1 MDTSGIPMRLRIF
14 KVTFA
19 PLLTIVFHGCISVGP
34 DYEAPT
40 VELQS
45 KWQAD
50 LPGMHV
56 SELDPQWIA
65 QFWQK
70 TEDPALNELVHE
82 AVKNNR
88 TLMQAADRLVAARA
102 NRGLA
107 YAAFF
112 PTVDANGVITD
123 QQSRVQTDHTPTTS
137 TDLTKALLERNES
150 GKPVTSRKETRTGS
164 LDASWE
170 IDLFGGNRRA
180 LEAAEAD
187 LQSSHEAY
195 RDALTSL
202 VAEVAL
208 NYISLRT
215 YERRLEIAENNL
227 KIQQSSLDLA
237 LYRVQAGLSDGLDEE
252 QARLSIE
259 TTKSQIPT
267 LKAGIAQTRFTL
279 AALLGLQPESFSK
292 KMLELLAAKTRP
304 RLPDRLVIDTPAD
317 AIRRRPDIRRAERK
331 LAAETA
337 RIGVRKSDLYPKLTL
352 PGTLSYTTTGSTDTS
367 IASIGLRLSWNIFDA
382 GAIRRRVDIQK
393 ATQSE
398 AFHAYEQTLFT
409 ALSEI
414 NGALVAYTQE
424 EERRLALG
432 RAAAHAEKAAMLTR
446 LKYQTGLVAF
456 SDVLTAEQT
465 MLSRQNELAVS
476 EGESISNFIR
486 LYRVLGGGWQSY
498 APEEEAREKPE

>member
-1 MDTSGIPMRLRIF
+1 
-14 KVTFA
+14 
-19 PLLTIVFHGCISVGP
+19 
-34 DYEAPT
+34 
-40 VELQS
+40 
-45 KWQAD
+45 
-50 LPGMHV
+50 
-56 SELDPQWIA
+56 
-65 QFWQK
+65 
-70 TEDPALNELVHE
+70 
-82 AVKNNR
+82 
-88 TLMQAADRLVAARA
+88 
-102 NRGLA
+102 
-107 YAAFF
+107 
-112 PTVDANGVITD
+112 
-123 QQSRVQTDHTPTTS
+123 
-137 TDLTKALLERNES
+137 
-150 GKPVTSRKETRTGS
+150 
-164 LDASWE
+164 
-170 IDLFGGNRRA
+170 
-180 LEAAEAD
+180 
-187 LQSSHEAY
+187 
-195 RDALTSL
+195 
-202 VAEVAL
+202 
-208 NYISLRT
+208 
-215 YERRLEIAENNL
+215 ENNL

-279 AALLGLQPESFSK
+279 AALLGLQPEAFSK
-292 KMLELLAAKTRP
+292 KTQELLAAKTRP

-498 APEEEAREKPE
+498 APEEAREKPE